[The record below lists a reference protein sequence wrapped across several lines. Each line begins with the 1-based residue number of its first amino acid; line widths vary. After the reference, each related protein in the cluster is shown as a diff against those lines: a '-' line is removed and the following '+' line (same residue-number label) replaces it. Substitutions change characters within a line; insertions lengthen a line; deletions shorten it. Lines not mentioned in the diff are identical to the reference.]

1 MKLLFS
7 VSDKQ
12 SVILTTVIPLCLH
25 WCVFCSCR
33 CFGLLVSP
41 GRNVKHGDMTL
52 IEKVSV

>member
-1 MKLLFS
+1 MKLLYS

-25 WCVFCSCR
+25 WCVFCTCR

-41 GRNVKHGDMTL
+41 GRNV
-52 IEKVSV
+52 